1 MTLSDLVARLGVTE
15 LARRAGVT
23 PATLK
28 KWLMHGASARGA
40 EALAT
45 VLRRHETSTK
55 AAATVKKQKQAAWNV
70 PPESELPPED
80 ALPTKP
86 PTKHD
91 KKKALRAEDVDTT
104 IGHKPVGAI
113 IGHQPIDSIYN
124 IGDVE
129 WVSIN
134 KPVDE
139 VEPGEIVDIAWRIY
153 QDSNR
158 DFIQVKFLFF
168 RYIPFNPLYRGE
180 MAKKQ
185 GTWVEWWAQTM
196 ALEKLGAFTSNVE
209 QILDFSYRAAET
221 RVIYLEMIG
230 VLTFDHRSQLE
241 ITRPLGRR

>member
-1 MTLSDLVARLGVTE
+1 
-15 LARRAGVT
+15 
-23 PATLK
+23 
-28 KWLMHGASARGA
+28 MHGASARGA
-40 EALAT
+40 GVLSGI
-45 VLRRHETSTK
+45 LRRHETSTK
-55 AAATVKKQKQAAWNV
+55 AAVTRRRHAQEATGIQV
-70 PPESELPPED
+70 PPASELP
-80 ALPTKP
+80 AGQVLPIRKP
-86 PTKHD
+86 TD
-91 KKKALRAEDVDTT
+91 REKKAAFRAEDL
-104 IGHKPVGAI
+104 GAATK
-113 IGHQPIDSIYN
+113 QPIDSIYN
-124 IGDVE
+124 VGDVE
-129 WVSIN
+129 WVTIG

-139 VEPGEIVDIAWRIY
+139 VEASEIVDIAWRIY